1 MSAKWVFVLFVYYD
15 ILVMRLFGSCQNDI
29 MCCDGNC
36 DINCH
41 IYYSINDN
49 TKMIR
54 ANCVDGLCKCNNIP
68 GLNDDSCLPDIFGCN
83 ICDSINDVSS
93 EIARDIESD
102 VRYYSCINKEY
113 GNNKFEIRIIS
124 NEYFRNFDDSKDN
137 IINVELKYCG
147 DNKQNINSTTKYRP
161 IKLVFNS
168 NHMTIW
174 NITCNDEFV
183 CNHLNISDIYI
194 RRDVND
200 SMTENIPNDL
210 VLTRNFQNTNIHS
223 DNHIRSYDYNSIYTI
238 SQLLY
243 KAPITYNDFVYSYI
257 SAVNMKHLT
266 ICVGS
271 NDDNM
276 DLIPFSHDLLN
287 QYTMKDDSEIQVIR
301 YMHKIYKKIMV
312 TVLLVC
318 FAIIMMVIIWKMF
331 ITKHK
336 HESNPKTVVK
346 DTELDEPNDD
356 ENTIMISNG
365 NTNTNT
371 C

>member
-1 MSAKWVFVLFVYYD
+1 MSVKWVFVLFVYYD
-15 ILVMRLFGSCQNDI
+15 ILVMRLFGSCQNEI
-29 MCCDGNC
+29 MCCHGNC
-36 DINCH
+36 DVNCNS
-41 IYYSINDN
+41 YYSINDD

-68 GLNDDSCLPDIFGCN
+68 GLNDDSCLPDVFGCN
-83 ICDSINDVSS
+83 VCDSINHKHSINDISS
-93 EIARDIESD
+93 EIAGDIESD

-113 GNNKFEIRIIS
+113 GNNKFEIRII
-124 NEYFRNFDDSKDN
+124 NVDDSEDN

-147 DNKQNINSTTKYRP
+147 DSNQNINLTTKYRP

-183 CNHLNISDIYI
+183 SNHLNISDIYI
-194 RRDVND
+194 SSDNHIRNYDVND
-200 SMTENIPNDL
+200 
-210 VLTRNFQNTNIHS
+210 TNIHS
-223 DNHIRSYDYNSIYTI
+223 DNHIRNYDHNTI
-238 SQLLY
+238 HTITQLLY
-243 KAPITYNDFVYSYI
+243 KAPIMYNDFVYSYI
-257 SAVNMKHLT
+257 SAANMKHLT

-271 NDDNM
+271 NDDNT

-287 QYTMKDDSEIQVIR
+287 QYTMNDDSEIQVIR
-301 YMHKIYKKIMV
+301 YMHKIYKKIMI

-331 ITKHK
+331 ITNHK

-356 ENTIMISNG
+356 ENTIMISNS
-365 NTNTNT
+365 NTDTNT